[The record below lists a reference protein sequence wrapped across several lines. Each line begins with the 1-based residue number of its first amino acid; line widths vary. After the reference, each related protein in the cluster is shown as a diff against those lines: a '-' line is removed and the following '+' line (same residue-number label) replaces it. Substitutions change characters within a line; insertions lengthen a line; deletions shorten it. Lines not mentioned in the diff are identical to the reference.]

1 MERIQMRLFL
11 LVLILF
17 FIANA
22 FADDAATNK
31 CTQAEATQAE
41 KEADSLK
48 DWDQVYRA
56 HKRFSQCDD
65 GAIAE
70 GYSDSITKLLADDWK
85 SFNRLLMLTNRNS
98 SFKDFV
104 LKHIDESVPGDR
116 LVKIASNARSEC
128 PGRSKNLCASIAKAT
143 GK

>member
-1 MERIQMRLFL
+1 VGENT
-11 LVLILF
+11 
-17 FIANA
+17 NA
-22 FADDAATNK
+22 PNLARADDAAAKK

-56 HKRFSQCDD
+56 YKRFSYCDD

-70 GYSDSITKLLADDWK
+70 GYSDSVTKLLADDWK
-85 SFNRLLMLTNRNS
+85 SFNRLLVLTNRNS
-98 SFKDFV
+98 DFRDFV

-116 LVKIASNARSEC
+116 LAKIANNARSEC
-128 PGRSKNLCASIAKAT
+128 PARGKNLCASIAKAT

>member
-1 MERIQMRLFL
+1 MRLISL
-11 LVLILF
+11 ILILF
-17 FIANA
+17 LMASA
-22 FADDAATNK
+22 FADDSATKK

-48 DWDQVYRA
+48 NWDQIYRA
-56 HKRFSQCDD
+56 YKRFSHCDD

-70 GYSDSITKLLADDWK
+70 GYSDSVTKLLADDWK
-85 SFNRLLMLTNRNS
+85 SFIRLLLLTNRS
-98 SFKDFV
+98 GGFKAFV

-116 LVKIASNARSEC
+116 LAKIARNARSEC
-128 PGRSKNLCASIAKAT
+128 PARGKSLCASIVKAT

>member
-1 MERIQMRLFL
+1 MRLIS
-11 LVLILF
+11 LVVILF
-17 FIANA
+17 FMTSA
-22 FADDAATNK
+22 FADDPGTK
-31 CTQAEATQAE
+31 RCTQAEATQAE

-56 HKRFSQCDD
+56 YKRFSHCDD

-70 GYSDSITKLLADDWK
+70 GYSDSVTKLLADDWK
-85 SFNRLLMLTNRNS
+85 SFNRLLVLTNRNKGFRS
-98 SFKDFV
+98 FV

-116 LVKIASNARSEC
+116 LATIANNARSEC
-128 PGRSKNLCASIAKAT
+128 PAGGKHLCLSITKAT

>member
-1 MERIQMRLFL
+1 MRLIS

-17 FIANA
+17 FMVSA
-22 FADDAATNK
+22 FADDVPNKK
-31 CTQAEATQAE
+31 CTQAEAMQAE

-48 DWDQVYRA
+48 SWDQVNRA
-56 HKRFSQCDD
+56 YKRFSHCDD

-70 GYSDSITKLLADDWK
+70 GYSDSVTKLLADDWK
-85 SFNRLLMLTNRNS
+85 SLNRLLVLANRNRG
-98 SFKDFV
+98 FRGFV

-116 LVKIASNARSEC
+116 LAKIASHARSAC
-128 PGRSKNLCASIAKAT
+128 PPGGRNLCVSIVKAT

>member
-1 MERIQMRLFL
+1 MRLIS

-17 FIANA
+17 LMASA
-22 FADDAATNK
+22 FADDAAAKK

-56 HKRFSQCDD
+56 YKRFSYCDD

-70 GYSDSITKLLADDWK
+70 GYSDSVTKLLADDWK
-85 SFNRLLMLTNRNS
+85 SFNRLLVLTNRNS
-98 SFKDFV
+98 DFRDFV

-116 LVKIASNARSEC
+116 LAKIANNARSEC
-128 PGRSKNLCASIAKAT
+128 PARGKNLCASIAKAT

>member
-1 MERIQMRLFL
+1 MRLISV
-11 LVLILF
+11 VLILF
-17 FIANA
+17 MASA
-22 FADDAATNK
+22 FADDAATKK

-48 DWDQVYRA
+48 DWDQVYRSYE
-56 HKRFSQCDD
+56 RFSHCDD

-70 GYSDSITKLLADDWK
+70 GYSDSVTKLLADDWK
-85 SFNRLLMLTNRNS
+85 NFNRLLVLTNRS
-98 SFKDFV
+98 RGFRGFV

-116 LVKIASNARSEC
+116 LAKIANNARSEC
-128 PGRSKNLCASIAKAT
+128 PARGKNLCASIIKAT

>member
-1 MERIQMRLFL
+1 MRLIS

-17 FIANA
+17 FMTSA
-22 FADDAATNK
+22 FADHAAIKK

-56 HKRFSQCDD
+56 YKRFSHCDD

-70 GYSDSITKLLADDWK
+70 GYSDSVTKLLADDWK
-85 SFNRLLMLTNRNS
+85 SFNRLLVLTNRNRGFRS
-98 SFKDFV
+98 FV
-104 LKHIDESVPGDR
+104 LKHVDESAPGDS
-116 LVKIASNARSEC
+116 LAKIANNARSEC
-128 PGRSKNLCASIAKAT
+128 PAGGRNLCLSIAKAT

>member
-1 MERIQMRLFL
+1 MRPIS

-17 FIANA
+17 LMASA
-22 FADDAATNK
+22 FADDAPTNK
-31 CTQAEATQAE
+31 CTKAEAMQAE

-48 DWDQVYRA
+48 SWDQVYRA
-56 HKRFSQCDD
+56 YKRFSHCDD

-70 GYSDSITKLLADDWK
+70 GYSDSVTKLLADDWK
-85 SFNRLLMLTNRNS
+85 SFNRLLALSNRSRGFRN
-98 SFKDFV
+98 FV

-116 LVKIASNARSEC
+116 LAKIANNARSEC
-128 PGRSKNLCASIAKAT
+128 PAGGRNLCLSIAKAT